1 MVVCFRYFH
10 FFLLASVAG
19 TTGGGR
25 ANAVHV
31 LPAEF
36 GEVPESCDAAWKTDS
51 VDELE
56 RAQQC
61 QE

>member
-1 MVVCFRYFH
+1 MDGGVFLLFS
-10 FFLLASVAG
+10 FFLVASFAG
-19 TTGGGR
+19 TAGGGR

-36 GEVPESCDAAWKTDS
+36 GEVLESCDAARKADS

-56 RAQQC
+56 RAQQ
-61 QE
+61 

>member
-1 MVVCFRYFH
+1 MDGGVFLLFS
-10 FFLLASVAG
+10 FFLVASFAG

-36 GEVPESCDAAWKTDS
+36 GEVLESCDAARKADS

-56 RAQQC
+56 RAQQ
-61 QE
+61 